1 MSVEIKILS
10 WFSSIVF
17 ISLIDSVLNFRG
29 CYFHNFTILV
39 TISIFSFE
47 YPVVLSNSTLF
58 LRFDASKRQNSPSLW
73 VKSLPWIDV
82 NCGRQLDSM
91 SEVITIQMMRKTPE
105 RHKRKQKFDG
115 KYWKKGFKFKFW
127 TCNFHDFQ
135 LNIESKSN
143 KNSSK
148 QPRNQPSNR
157 VSYEQL
163 NQVFL
168 RLSRKI

>member
-58 LRFDASKRQNSPSLW
+58 LRFDASKKTKFTFALSEKPPRGSRRELWSPTGF
-73 VKSLPWIDV
+73 
-82 NCGRQLDSM
+82 NMG
-91 SEVITIQMMRKTPE
+91 EVITIQMMRKTPE
-105 RHKRKQKFDG
+105 RHKRKRNFDG
-115 KYWKKGFKFKFW
+115 KYLKKGFEFKF
-127 TCNFHDFQ
+127 
-135 LNIESKSN
+135 
-143 KNSSK
+143 
-148 QPRNQPSNR
+148 
-157 VSYEQL
+157 
-163 NQVFL
+163 
-168 RLSRKI
+168 